1 LVSYNK
7 KHNHVNNE
15 ESGEDNNIS
24 WNCGEENDEG
34 RIVLGC
40 PLPSSFLADF
50 FRMEFQCA
58 AMFQNLQ
65 ISSHSD
71 LLESS
76 VPIAGAS
83 AKDKVN
89 YNKK

>member
-1 LVSYNK
+1 MCCNVS
-7 KHNHVNNE
+7 
-15 ESGEDNNIS
+15 ESAN
-24 WNCGEENDEG
+24 
-34 RIVLGC
+34 
-40 PLPSSFLADF
+40 F
-50 FRMEFQCA
+50 
-58 AMFQNLQ
+58 
-65 ISSHSD
+65 SHSD